1 MQMQIQGTIKVE
13 NREHDS
19 TGGNEMSRKSSL
31 RKWYLNGDLKDE
43 LEVAYCVEAQSGS
56 MQERNTGRDG
66 KVFQAERSLSL
77 KTLILGC

>member
-19 TGGNEMSRKSSL
+19 TRGNEMSRKSSL
-31 RKWYLNGDLKDE
+31 KKWYLNREPKDE
-43 LEVAYCVEAQSGS
+43 LGLAYCIQVQSGS